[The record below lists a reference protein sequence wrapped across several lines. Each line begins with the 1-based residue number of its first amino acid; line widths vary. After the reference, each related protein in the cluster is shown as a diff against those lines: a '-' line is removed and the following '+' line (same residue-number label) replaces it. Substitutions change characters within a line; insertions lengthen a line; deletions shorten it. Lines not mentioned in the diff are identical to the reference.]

1 MPPSFFYPQLASE
14 CHERERPR
22 SEAHVQRKLERTDEN
37 LVRINDKIA
46 ELELVMAHSEP
57 TRAQQSL
64 LTYLKEDCMVYETLA
79 YILSVPEEEF
89 ESVVNEVGPAMV
101 YEPTPVPRSVMD
113 SYRRGLSDLEMKMED
128 RACGYADD
136 LLGILHG
143 DCTNY

>member
-1 MPPSFFYPQLASE
+1 MSE
-14 CHERERPR
+14 NDPGLKRMYAAVKQYDDGIIRTVAAR
-22 SEAHVQRKLERTDEN
+22 KKLE
-37 LVRINDKIA
+37 IA

-136 LLGILHG
+136 LLCILRG
-143 DCTNY
+143 YCTNY

>member
-1 MPPSFFYPQLASE
+1 MSE
-14 CHERERPR
+14 NDPGLKRMYAAVKQYDDGIIRTVAAR
-22 SEAHVQRKLERTDEN
+22 KKLE
-37 LVRINDKIA
+37 IA

-136 LLGILHG
+136 LLDILRG

>member
-1 MPPSFFYPQLASE
+1 MSNNDPGLKRMYATVKQYDDGIIRTVAA
-14 CHERERPR
+14 RK
-22 SEAHVQRKLERTDEN
+22 KLE
-37 LVRINDKIA
+37 IA

-89 ESVVNEVGPAMV
+89 ESVVTEVGPAMV

-136 LLGILHG
+136 LLGILRG

>member
-1 MPPSFFYPQLASE
+1 MSE
-14 CHERERPR
+14 NDPGLKRMYAAVKQYDDGIIRTVAAR
-22 SEAHVQRKLERTDEN
+22 KKLE
-37 LVRINDKIA
+37 IA

-113 SYRRGLSDLEMKMED
+113 SYRRGLSDLEMMMED

-136 LLGILHG
+136 LLGILRG

>member
-1 MPPSFFYPQLASE
+1 MSE
-14 CHERERPR
+14 NDPGLKRMYAAVKQYDDGIIRTVAAR
-22 SEAHVQRKLERTDEN
+22 KKLE
-37 LVRINDKIA
+37 IA

-64 LTYLKEDCMVYETLA
+64 LTYLMEDCMVYETLA

-136 LLGILHG
+136 LLGILRG

>member
-1 MPPSFFYPQLASE
+1 MSE
-14 CHERERPR
+14 NDPGLKRMYAAVKQYDDGIIRTMAAR
-22 SEAHVQRKLERTDEN
+22 KKLE
-37 LVRINDKIA
+37 IA

-136 LLGILHG
+136 LLGILRG